1 MKITEKLRK
10 NISYIFSSVN
20 IYGLLSLIRTLFSLY
35 NILLDLIPR
44 RLLAMPVC
52 IMIKKIIK
60 GFSSLSFI
68 RPYVSI
74 SLNIPFM
81 ANGWPFF
88 GDGHRYKNTTT
99 YLIDYFDLAYSLIKL
114 TPSIVL

>member
-1 MKITEKLRK
+1 
-10 NISYIFSSVN
+10 
-20 IYGLLSLIRTLFSLY
+20 
-35 NILLDLIPR
+35 
-44 RLLAMPVC
+44 
-52 IMIKKIIK
+52 MIKKIIK

-81 ANGWPFF
+81 ANGWPFL
-88 GDGHRYKNTTT
+88 GNGNRYKNTTT